1 MRLSLEMSN
10 NVIWHNQHKLKPWS
24 VRKSKSIL
32 KDKWIDLRADECVN
46 EKGAIYNPYYVL
58 KYPDWAH
65 MVVLDNKDNILIT
78 HQYRHGAGKV
88 LAELPCGTIDPGD
101 KSTLATARRELLEET
116 GYTGK
121 FTKAGEIYPNP
132 AIQDNLIHCFLVTD
146 AKQITTPQENSY
158 EILEHELIKLSQLKK
173 LIEQGQFPQALH
185 IASLLMG
192 LNKAGKVKSV
202 F

>member
-1 MRLSLEMSN
+1 MKTKPR
-10 NVIWHNQHKLKPWS
+10 PWS

-65 MVVLDNKDNILIT
+65 MVVLDSKDNILIT
-78 HQYRHGAGKV
+78 RQYRHGAGKV

-101 KSTLATARRELLEET
+101 KSPLAAAKRELLEET

-121 FTKAGEIYPNP
+121 FIKAGKIYSNP
-132 AIQDNLIHCFLVTD
+132 ATQTNTIHCFLVTD
-146 AKQITTPQENSY
+146 AKQITIPQEDPY
-158 EILEHELIKLSQLKK
+158 EILEYELIKLSRLKK
-173 LIEQGQFPQALH
+173 MIAQGQFPQALH
-185 IASLLMG
+185 IASLFMG
-192 LNKAGKVKSV
+192 LKKAGKSKMV